1 MAKNLVIVES
11 PAKAKTIESYL
22 GKDFLVTSSY
32 GHIRDLEKK
41 NKGVDIENNF
51 TPIYKIPEDKKKVV
65 NELKKL
71 SKKAE
76 TIWLATDEDREGE
89 AISWHLKETLEL
101 EEEKIKRI
109 VFDEITKTAILN
121 AIKNPRKIDYHL
133 VDAQQARR
141 ILDRLVGFEV
151 SGILWRKV
159 KSKLSAGRVQSV
171 AVRLIVE
178 REREIDAFVPESRYK
193 VVANFIVEDDKGN
206 KTNLRAELARFLKDE
221 KEAKEFLKQCS
232 KSDFIVDDID
242 TKPVKRSPAAPFTTS
257 TLQQEAA
264 RKLHYSVSRTMLLAQ
279 RLYEA
284 GKITYMRTDSVNL
297 SDFALDAAKQTIQ
310 QDYGDQYF
318 QARQFKTKSKSAQEA
333 HEAIRPTDFNMETI
347 DGPKDEKAL
356 YELIWKRAIAS
367 QMCDAEIERTTA
379 KIIITANKET
389 LTAKGEVILFDGFLK
404 VYLEG
409 TDDEN
414 LENGDDAI
422 LPPLKVGQK
431 LEMKEI
437 IATERYTRPSARY
450 TEASLVKKLEELG
463 IGRPSTYAPTISTIQ
478 KRGYVH
484 KEEKFGTERQY
495 KVLTLNNNKEIKN
508 EKKTEITGADK
519 GKLFPTDIAMIV
531 TDFLNQH
538 FPQIMDYQFTAHV
551 EDELDEIANGKMSYA
566 KMLGEFYFPFH
577 EKVEHTIEKSE
588 RVSGERILGID
599 PKTKKTVSVRMA
611 RFGPVAQLTDPND
624 AEAKPEYAGLR
635 RDQKLELITL
645 EEALE
650 LFKLPRV
657 VGTFEDKEIVAAI
670 GRFGP
675 YLRHDGKFYSLKKE
689 YDPHT
694 ISEEDAIIV
703 IEAKRAAD
711 AEKFIKT
718 FDEDPAFQILNGRWG
733 PYLKAGKKNV
743 KLPKDR
749 EPISFTF
756 EECVELANN
765 AVESKGKKRTFRKKA
780 E

>member
-11 PAKAKTIESYL
+11 PAKAKTIEGYL

-51 TPIYKIPEDKKKVV
+51 TPIYKIPEEKKKVV
-65 NELKKL
+65 AELKKL

-76 TIWLATDEDREGE
+76 MVWLATDEDREGE
-89 AISWHLKETLEL
+89 AISWHLKEALEL

-151 SGILWRKV
+151 SGTLWRKV

-171 AVRLIVE
+171 AVRLIVD
-178 REREIDAFVPESRYK
+178 REREIDSFISESRYK
-193 VVANFIVEDDKGN
+193 VVAYFIVEDEKGN
-206 KTNLRAELARFLKDE
+206 KSNLKAELARYLKDE
-221 KEAKEFLKQCS
+221 KEAEEFLKQCS
-232 KSDFIVDDID
+232 ISDFIVEDVEK
-242 TKPVKRSPAAPFTTS
+242 KPVKRSPSAPFTTS

-297 SDFALDAAKQTIQ
+297 SDFALDAAEQTIKH
-310 QDYGDQYF
+310 DYGNQYL
-318 QARQFKTKSKSAQEA
+318 QKRQFKTKSKSAQEA

-367 QMCDAEIERTTA
+367 QMSDAEIERTIA
-379 KIIITANKET
+379 KIKITGNKDV
-389 LTAKGEVILFDGFLK
+389 LTAKGEVIKFDGFLK
-404 VYLEG
+404 VYLED

-414 LENGDDAI
+414 GENGDEAI
-422 LPPLKVGQK
+422 LPPLKAGQK

-437 IATERYTRPSARY
+437 ITTERYTRPSARY

-484 KEEKFGTERQY
+484 KEERMGTEREY
-495 KVLTLNNNKEIKN
+495 NILTLNKKKEIKH

-519 GKLFPTDIAMIV
+519 GKLFPADIAMIV

-551 EDELDEIANGKMSYA
+551 EDELDEIAMGKMSYA
-566 KMLGEFYFPFH
+566 KMLGEFYHPFH
-577 EKVEHTIEKSE
+577 KKVEHTIEKGE
-588 RVSGERILGID
+588 RVSGERILGVD

-624 AEAKPEYAGLR
+624 TEVKPEYAGLR

-657 VGTFEDKEIVAAI
+657 VGQFEDKEIVAAI

-694 ISEEDAIIV
+694 VSEEDAIIV
-703 IEAKRAAD
+703 IEAKRVAD
-711 AEKFIKT
+711 AEKFIKV
-718 FDEDPAFQILNGRWG
+718 FDEDPTYQILNGRWG

-749 EPISFTF
+749 ELSSFTF
-756 EECVELANN
+756 EECVELAKN
-765 AVESKGKKRTFRKKA
+765 AVESKGKKRVFRKKT